1 MKGLSIGFG
10 VASLMVIGLACGDGN
25 SPTPTETG
33 AAPRQPEYSITDLKY
48 RLIEHFGGVL
58 VGDPVGFPDE
68 YRREQAR
75 EAFPTIQQNEE
86 EFQAILDHLGL
97 ERGSELTE
105 EQQLL
110 VFEEKKKLRAVSLEP
125 TESGYS
131 FWMMVREG
139 GDPFEI
145 EGTVRSDGEVK
156 VLKKVYAHLPR

>member
-1 MKGLSIGFG
+1 M
-10 VASLMVIGLACGDGN
+10 
-25 SPTPTETG
+25 
-33 AAPRQPEYSITDLKY
+33 KY
-48 RLIEHFGGVL
+48 RLIARFGGVL
-58 VGDPVGFPDE
+58 VGDPVIFPDDV
-68 YRREQAR
+68 RREQAR

-86 EFQAILDHLGL
+86 EFQAILDQLGL

-110 VFEEKKKLRAVSLEP
+110 VFEEKKKLNAVPLEP

-145 EGTVRSDGEVK
+145 EGTVGRDGEVN
-156 VLKKVYAHLPR
+156 VLKKVRAMLPR